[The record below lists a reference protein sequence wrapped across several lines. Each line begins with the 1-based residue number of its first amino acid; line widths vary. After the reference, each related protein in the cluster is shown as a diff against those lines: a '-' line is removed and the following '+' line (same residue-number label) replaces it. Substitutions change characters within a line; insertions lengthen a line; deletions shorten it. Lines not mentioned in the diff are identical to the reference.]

1 VQGIIT
7 AAGSGEGVS
16 IVAIGWIVL
25 KAFLFFAG
33 AIILGLFVS
42 KRFYKFASYLRGKGI
57 LLTATLIWCFGLAYI
72 ASRIGLAP
80 IVGAFAAGLVLEE
93 ATFID
98 WEGREE
104 QLEKL
109 LRPVC
114 DFLVPVFFVHMGMKV
129 HLEVFGKLDVLWLA
143 TALTLAAILGKQVCS
158 LGILEK
164 GIGRL
169 VVGLGMIPRGEVGL
183 IVASIGAGMR
193 TPEGHPVINVQTF
206 SATVIMVVITTVV
219 TPPLLQWGL
228 RRLERKTGMA
238 PRPE

>member
-1 VQGIIT
+1 
-7 AAGSGEGVS
+7 
-16 IVAIGWIVL
+16 
-25 KAFLFFAG
+25 
-33 AIILGLFVS
+33 
-42 KRFYKFASYLRGKGI
+42 
-57 LLTATLIWCFGLAYI
+57 
-72 ASRIGLAP
+72 
-80 IVGAFAAGLVLEE
+80 
-93 ATFID
+93 
-98 WEGREE
+98 
-104 QLEKL
+104 
-109 LRPVC
+109 
-114 DFLVPVFFVHMGMKV
+114 MGMKV

-228 RRLERKTGMA
+228 RRLERQTGMA